1 MRDFGVLKGPDLVP
15 VLATLMQE
23 GALRDGSVMMLKAVH
38 QDLRSYVE
46 LYYLNDYC
54 IHAHASDYS
63 FRLEQVLYRKRLL
76 DRAQLEELQSLTKQ
90 SPGRSLSELILDKQW
105 ISAPELA
112 QVVAHL
118 TELISYEVL
127 LWKDTAF
134 HLTASNRKPEE
145 FFGTGLAPDK
155 LMSVRFFVDDAEK
168 NLPVLVLM
176 REKLANPNSILRR
189 LKEVDRAQLSDYQYH
204 VYRYVNN
211 RNSVRELLQVSDL
224 GYFETFAALFQLLSW
239 EHIGLGQ
246 LEVPHY
252 ARSDKPKTD
261 RSDKA
266 ELREGRSP
274 SAVSSAARTPAA
286 RTLSKAE
293 SASSVSPENAGI
305 TLPPASQGGQR
316 QFLRRGR
323 GSELLQIL
331 VAVMKSGYADGRIIV
346 DNQHQITRAE
356 FSLLKGGLVH
366 VSTTAFNIRF
376 GDLLVRRGELGP
388 GQLREALEE
397 QKSSPDTHL
406 GEILVRHDVVTEAQ
420 IPALVTHQM
429 EAVIYEVL
437 SWADVKFYFDA
448 QSESAQ
454 QEISHKV
461 SVSAP
466 FDILDGRLSRTDVS
480 DGRNLL
486 EEADHNLPILLM
498 MREKMP
504 NLKAIPRQTGRASSV
519 LADEQE
525 IMLKMVDGQ
534 TSLQDLLLATML
546 PYFQAYVALFQLVS
560 TGVLELIE
568 TPEARTTLTPAPPVR
583 PLVSPPV
590 RQSAI
595 SRPAQ
600 SPRPSASIAVAK
612 PEPEVNVMELLD
624 SELLELISRVPVGRQ
639 AEIRQALKSVLKLVV
654 QE

>member
-76 DRAQLEELQSLTKQ
+76 DRAQLEELQSLAKQ
-90 SPGRSLSELILDKQW
+90 SPGRSLSEFILEKQW

-112 QVVAHL
+112 QVVSHL
-118 TELISYEVL
+118 TELISYDVL

-145 FFGTGLAPDK
+145 FFGAGLAPEK

-252 ARSDKPKTD
+252 ARSEKPRTDKPD
-261 RSDKA
+261 
-266 ELREGRSP
+266 LREVRSAP
-274 SAVSSAARTPAA
+274 AVSSAARPTAA
-286 RTLSKAE
+286 RAHSKAE
-293 SASSVSPENAGI
+293 SASNASTEHSGI
-305 TLPPASQGGQR
+305 TLPPANQGGQR

-331 VAVMKSGYADGRIIV
+331 VAVMKSGYTDGRIIV

-406 GEILVRHDVVTEAQ
+406 GEILVRHDVVKESQ

-448 QSESAQ
+448 QSESVQ
-454 QEISHKV
+454 QDISHKV

-466 FDILDGRLSRTDVS
+466 FDILDGRLSRTDAS

-519 LADEQE
+519 LADEQDV
-525 IMLKMVDGQ
+525 MLKMVDGR

-560 TGVLELIE
+560 TGVLELLE
-568 TPEARTTLTPAPPVR
+568 SPEARTTVTAPRPVR
-583 PLVSPPV
+583 PVVSPPV
-590 RQSAI
+590 RQSI
-595 SRPAQ
+595 TSRPVQAQ
-600 SPRPSASIAVAK
+600 ASSVAVAA
-612 PEPEVNVMELLD
+612 PESEVSVMELLD
-624 SELLELISRVPVGRQ
+624 SELLELISRVPAGRQ